1 MSKFITFLEIHKEQI
16 LIISSI
22 LFVLLTLIFI
32 FCGYKIE
39 TTAIF
44 LCYFVFLNIYCV
56 LFVLFVIYTTTPSTI
71 TKSANPVYWLYTT
84 NLTLT
89 CLIVYYLCLLFICST
104 YWDRDGSIAINS
116 SLILLYLFI
125 KKIPVLIVIN
135 LIIGLCANILYLYNY
150 DKSDDTF
157 EFNFFFLSFATTIV
171 NLCFYK
177 LFIFSLT
184 YLEQG
189 IKADTDNNFVILLLF
204 FSLAV
209 FVYVIVLDI
218 INNKKQL
225 SSKYYKVAIALLLT
239 FISALIIFSIYSYFI
254 GRERDNRVSSL
265 PSNSVRSTINSRIS
279 YNNSE
284 RSSIISRTSY
294 NSERLSNLHLEE

>member
-1 MSKFITFLEIHKEQI
+1 MSKFITFLEIHKENI

-89 CLIVYYLCLLFICST
+89 CLIVYYLCLLFICT
-104 YWDRDGSIAINS
+104 NYWDKNNSIALIS
-116 SLILLYLFI
+116 SLNLLYPFMKEKL
-125 KKIPVLIVIN
+125 PVLIVIN

-157 EFNFFFLSFATTIV
+157 EFNFFFLSLATTFV

-177 LFIFSLT
+177 LFINSLT
-184 YLEQG
+184 CFERG
-189 IKADTDNNFVILLLF
+189 IKTDTDNNFVILLLF

-218 INNKKQL
+218 INNKIQL
-225 SSKYYKVAIALLLT
+225 SSSYYIVAIALLLT

-265 PSNSVRSTINSRIS
+265 PSNSGRSTIISRIS
-279 YNNSE
+279 SNNE
-284 RSSIISRTSY
+284 RSS
-294 NSERLSNLHLEE
+294 NLHNFI